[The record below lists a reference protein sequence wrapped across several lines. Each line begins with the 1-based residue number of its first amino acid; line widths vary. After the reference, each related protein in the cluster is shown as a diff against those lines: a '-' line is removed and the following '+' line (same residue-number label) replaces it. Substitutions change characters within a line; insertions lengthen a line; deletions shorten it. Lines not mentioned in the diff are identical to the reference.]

1 VPAEAFVA
9 RRAAALATPGPL
21 AAPALQV
28 GVRAFRLPPQGED
41 GKRFQPV
48 DISSI

>member
-1 VPAEAFVA
+1 
-9 RRAAALATPGPL
+9 L

-28 GVRAFRLPPQGED
+28 GIRAFRLPPEGED
-41 GKRFQPV
+41 GKRFQSV